1 MMFGGGHGGGGWR
14 RLGRL
19 DEEDDANSNIYDKE
33 VFKSLLD
40 MFSPYR
46 KTALLSL
53 IAMLLYSG
61 TVIAIPWL
69 VGRTIDDHVNNT
81 QDSKLTMYV
90 SLIVLVAVFQF
101 LTNQIQIRLMAKVS
115 QNVLYSLRVKLFG
128 HLQKL
133 PMSFFN
139 RNQVG
144 RVMSRIQ
151 NDVQQ
156 LQEFLSIMLITLG
169 DLVSLSGI
177 MAVMLV
183 MNWKLALVTFSVLP
197 TVVILLI
204 FWQKK
209 ARGAFNQT
217 RRTIAG
223 VNAGLEENI
232 SGMRVVQSLNR
243 GNTNVKKFRQIN
255 NANLDA
261 NLKAGQLT
269 SALFPSVEMISA
281 VSLALV
287 VLVGGLIALSDPGQ
301 ITAGYLV
308 AFSLYIYR
316 LFEPVRNLAMQYGSL
331 QRAMVSGR
339 RIMEILA
346 EKPEVIESD
355 NPVELTSFR
364 GDIKYQNVGFGYVKD
379 ELVLEN
385 IDLDIQ
391 KGQKVAFVGETGAGK
406 TTLVSL
412 LVRLYDP
419 NKGKIILDGHDLR
432 DIAFASIASSVSMVP
447 QEPFLFSETVNENIR
462 YNRSGIN
469 QEKIIHAAK
478 LVGADDFINELPDGY
493 ETQIAESGRNL
504 SVGQRQL
511 ISFARALVAD
521 PKILILDEATA
532 NIDTE
537 SEILIQKAIDQLL
550 VDRTSLVIAHR
561 LSTVRNADWIYVMGK
576 GGIIEQGTHDNL
588 LELKGQYSEM
598 IAYSERNNSGLISQ
612 N

>member
-1 MMFGGGHGGGGWR
+1 MMFGGGGGGGWR
-14 RLGRL
+14 RQGRL
-19 DEEDDANSNIYDKE
+19 DEEDDINANIYDKE
-33 VFKSLLD
+33 VVKSLLQ
-40 MFSPYR
+40 MFKPYW
-46 KTALLSL
+46 KSALFSL

-69 VGRTIDDHVNNT
+69 VGRAIDNHVSNSGDSNLNN
-81 QDSKLTMYV
+81 
-90 SLIVLVAVFQF
+90 IVLLIIIVATFQF
-101 LTNQIQIRLMAKVS
+101 VTNQIQIRVMARVS
-115 QNVLYSLRVKLFG
+115 QNVLYSLRVNLFS

-169 DLVSLSGI
+169 DLVSLLGI
-177 MAVMLV
+177 MAVMLG

-197 TVVILLI
+197 TVVVLLV

-232 SGMRVVQSLNR
+232 SGIRVVQSLNR

-255 NANLDA
+255 SANLEA

-287 VLVGGLIALSDPGQ
+287 ILVGGLIALSDPGQ

-346 EKPEVIESD
+346 EKPEVTESS
-355 NPVELTSFR
+355 NPIELTSFSKS
-364 GDIKYQNVGFGYVKD
+364 IEYKKVGFGYSKT
-379 ELVLEN
+379 ELVLN
-385 IDLDIQ
+385 DIDLNIR

-419 NKGKIILDGHDLR
+419 NTGELLLDGHDLR
-432 DIAFASIASSVSMVP
+432 EISFESLSSCISMVP

-462 YNRSGIN
+462 YNRTGIN
-469 QEKIIHAAK
+469 DDKIVETAK
-478 LVGADDFINELPDGY
+478 LVGADQFIKELPDGY
-493 ETQIAESGRNL
+493 KTKIAENGRNL

-511 ISFARALVAD
+511 ISFARALASD
-521 PKILILDEATA
+521 PSILILDEATA

-537 SEILIQKAIDQLL
+537 SEMLIQDAIDKLL

-561 LSTVRNADWIYVMGK
+561 LSTVRNSDWIYVMSDGRV
-576 GGIIEQGTHDNL
+576 IEQGTHENL
-588 LELKGQYSEM
+588 LDLKGKYSEM
-598 IAYSERNNSGLISQ
+598 IAYSERDAKGVISYK
-612 N
+612 

>member
-469 QEKIIHAAK
+469 QEKIIRAAK

>member
-1 MMFGGGHGGGGWR
+1 MMFGGGGGWR
-14 RLGRL
+14 RQGRL
-19 DEEDDANSNIYDKE
+19 DEEDDVNANIYDKE
-33 VFKSLLD
+33 VVKSLLQ
-40 MFSPYR
+40 MFRPYW
-46 KTALLSL
+46 KSAFFSL

-69 VGRTIDDHVNNT
+69 VGRAIDNHVSNPGNSNLNN
-81 QDSKLTMYV
+81 
-90 SLIVLVAVFQF
+90 IVLLIIIVATFQF
-101 LTNQIQIRLMAKVS
+101 VTNQMQIRIMARVS
-115 QNVLYSLRVKLFG
+115 QNVLYSLRVNLFS

-169 DLVSLSGI
+169 DLVSLVGI
-177 MAVMLV
+177 MAVMLG

-197 TVVILLI
+197 TVVVLLV

-232 SGMRVVQSLNR
+232 SGIRVVQSLNR

-255 NANLDA
+255 SANLNA

-287 VLVGGLIALSDPGQ
+287 ILVGGLIALSDPGQ

-339 RIMEILA
+339 RIMEVLA
-346 EKPEVIESD
+346 EKPEVTESS
-355 NPVELTSFR
+355 NPIELTSFSKS
-364 GDIKYQNVGFGYVKD
+364 IEYKKVGFGYSKTQ
-379 ELVLEN
+379 LVLN
-385 IDLDIQ
+385 DIDLNIR

-406 TTLVSL
+406 TSLVSL

-419 NKGKIILDGHDLR
+419 NKGKLLIDGHDLR
-432 DIAFASIASSVSMVP
+432 EISFESLSSSISMVP

-462 YNRSGIN
+462 YNRTGIT
-469 QEKIIHAAK
+469 EDKIIESAK
-478 LVGADDFINELPDGY
+478 LVGADQFIKELPDGY
-493 ETQIAESGRNL
+493 KTKIAENGRNL

-511 ISFARALVAD
+511 ISFARALASD
-521 PKILILDEATA
+521 PSILILDEATA

-537 SEILIQKAIDQLL
+537 SEMLIQDAIDKLL

-561 LSTVRNADWIYVMGK
+561 LSTVRNSDLIYVMSDGCV
-576 GGIIEQGTHDNL
+576 IEQGTHESL
-588 LELKGQYSEM
+588 LELKGKYSEM
-598 IAYSERNNSGLISQ
+598 IAYSERDAKGVISY

>member
-1 MMFGGGHGGGGWR
+1 MMFGGGGGWR
-14 RLGRL
+14 RQGRL
-19 DEEDDANSNIYDKE
+19 DEEDDINANIYDKE
-33 VFKSLLD
+33 VVKSLLQ
-40 MFSPYR
+40 MFKPYW
-46 KTALLSL
+46 KSALFSL

-69 VGRTIDDHVNNT
+69 VGRAIDNHVSNSGDSNLNN
-81 QDSKLTMYV
+81 
-90 SLIVLVAVFQF
+90 IVLLIIIVATFQF
-101 LTNQIQIRLMAKVS
+101 VTNQIQIRVMARVS
-115 QNVLYSLRVKLFG
+115 QNVLYSLRVNLFS

-169 DLVSLSGI
+169 DLVSLLGI
-177 MAVMLV
+177 MAVMLG

-197 TVVILLI
+197 TVVVLLV

-232 SGMRVVQSLNR
+232 SGIRVVQSLNR

-255 NANLDA
+255 SANLDA

-287 VLVGGLIALSDPGQ
+287 ILVGGLIALSDPGQ

-346 EKPEVIESD
+346 EKPEVTESS
-355 NPVELTSFR
+355 NPIELTSFSKS
-364 GDIKYQNVGFGYVKD
+364 IEYKKVGFGYSKT
-379 ELVLEN
+379 ELVLN
-385 IDLDIQ
+385 DIDLKIR

-419 NKGKIILDGHDLR
+419 NTGELLLDGHDLR
-432 DIAFASIASSVSMVP
+432 EISFGSLSSCISMVP

-462 YNRSGIN
+462 YNRTGIN
-469 QEKIIHAAK
+469 DDKIVETAK
-478 LVGADDFINELPDGY
+478 LVGADQFIKELPDGY
-493 ETQIAESGRNL
+493 KTKIAENGRNL

-511 ISFARALVAD
+511 ISFARALASD
-521 PKILILDEATA
+521 PSILILDEATA

-537 SEILIQKAIDQLL
+537 SEMLIQDAIDKLL

-561 LSTVRNADWIYVMGK
+561 LSTVRNSDLIYVMSDGCV
-576 GGIIEQGTHDNL
+576 IEQGTHESL
-588 LELKGQYSEM
+588 LELKGKYSEM
-598 IAYSERNNSGLISQ
+598 IAYSERDAKGVISY

>member
-1 MMFGGGHGGGGWR
+1 MMFGGGGGGGWR
-14 RLGRL
+14 RQGRL
-19 DEEDDANSNIYDKE
+19 DEEDEINANIYDKE
-33 VFKSLLD
+33 VVKSLLQ
-40 MFSPYR
+40 MFKPYWR
-46 KTALLSL
+46 AAFFSL

-69 VGRTIDDHVNNT
+69 VGRAIDNQVSNSGDSNLNN
-81 QDSKLTMYV
+81 
-90 SLIVLVAVFQF
+90 IVLLIIIVATFQF
-101 LTNQIQIRLMAKVS
+101 VTNQIQIRVMARVS
-115 QNVLYSLRVKLFG
+115 QNVLYSLRVNLFS

-169 DLVSLSGI
+169 DLVSLLGI
-177 MAVMLV
+177 MAVMLG

-197 TVVILLI
+197 TVVVLLV

-232 SGMRVVQSLNR
+232 SGIRVVQSLNR

-255 NANLDA
+255 SANLEA

-287 VLVGGLIALSDPGQ
+287 ILVGGLIALSDPGQ

-346 EKPEVIESD
+346 EKPEVTESS
-355 NPVELTSFR
+355 NPIELTSFSKS
-364 GDIKYQNVGFGYVKD
+364 IEYKKVGFGYSKT
-379 ELVLEN
+379 ELVLN
-385 IDLDIQ
+385 DIDLNIR

-419 NKGKIILDGHDLR
+419 NTGELLLDGHDLR
-432 DIAFASIASSVSMVP
+432 EISFESLSSCISMVP

-462 YNRSGIN
+462 YNRTGIN
-469 QEKIIHAAK
+469 DDKIVEAAK
-478 LVGADDFINELPDGY
+478 LVGADQFIKELSDGY
-493 ETQIAESGRNL
+493 ETKIAENGRNL

-511 ISFARALVAD
+511 ISFARALASD
-521 PKILILDEATA
+521 PSILILDEATA

-537 SEILIQKAIDQLL
+537 SEMLIQDSIDKLL
-550 VDRTSLVIAHR
+550 IDRTALVIAHR
-561 LSTVRNADWIYVMGK
+561 LSTVRNSDWIYVMSDGRV
-576 GGIIEQGTHDNL
+576 IEQGTHENL
-588 LELKGQYSEM
+588 IDLKGKYSEM
-598 IAYSERNNSGLISQ
+598 IVYSERDAKGVISYK
-612 N
+612 

>member
-1 MMFGGGHGGGGWR
+1 MMFGGGGGWR
-14 RLGRL
+14 RQGRL
-19 DEEDDANSNIYDKE
+19 DEEDDINANIYDKE
-33 VFKSLLD
+33 VVKSLLQ
-40 MFSPYR
+40 MFKPYW
-46 KTALLSL
+46 KSALFSL

-69 VGRTIDDHVNNT
+69 VGRAIDNHVSNSGDSNLNN
-81 QDSKLTMYV
+81 
-90 SLIVLVAVFQF
+90 IVLLIIIVATFQF
-101 LTNQIQIRLMAKVS
+101 VTNQIQIRVMARVS
-115 QNVLYSLRVKLFG
+115 QNVLYSLRVNLFS

-169 DLVSLSGI
+169 DLVSLLGI
-177 MAVMLV
+177 MAVMLG

-197 TVVILLI
+197 TVVVLLV

-232 SGMRVVQSLNR
+232 SGIRVVQSLNR

-255 NANLDA
+255 SANLEA

-287 VLVGGLIALSDPGQ
+287 ILVGGLIALSDPGQ

-339 RIMEILA
+339 RIMEVLA
-346 EKPEVIESD
+346 EKPEVTESS
-355 NPVELTSFR
+355 NPIELTSFSKS
-364 GDIKYQNVGFGYVKD
+364 IEYKKVGFGYSKT
-379 ELVLEN
+379 ELVLN
-385 IDLDIQ
+385 DIDLKIR

-419 NKGKIILDGHDLR
+419 NTGELLLDGHDLR
-432 DIAFASIASSVSMVP
+432 EISFESLSSCISMVP

-462 YNRSGIN
+462 YNRTGIN
-469 QEKIIHAAK
+469 DDKIVETAK
-478 LVGADDFINELPDGY
+478 LVGADQFIKELPDGY
-493 ETQIAESGRNL
+493 KTKIAENGRNL

-511 ISFARALVAD
+511 ISFARALASD
-521 PKILILDEATA
+521 PSILILDEATA

-537 SEILIQKAIDQLL
+537 SEMLIQDAIDKLL

-561 LSTVRNADWIYVMGK
+561 LSTVRNSDWIYVMSDGRV
-576 GGIIEQGTHDNL
+576 IEQGTHENL
-588 LELKGQYSEM
+588 LDLKGKYSEM
-598 IAYSERNNSGLISQ
+598 IAYSERDAKGVISYK
-612 N
+612 

>member
-1 MMFGGGHGGGGWR
+1 MMFGGGGGWR
-14 RLGRL
+14 RQGRL
-19 DEEDDANSNIYDKE
+19 DEEDDINANIYDKE
-33 VFKSLLD
+33 VVKSLLQ
-40 MFSPYR
+40 MFKPYW
-46 KTALLSL
+46 KSALFSL

-69 VGRTIDDHVNNT
+69 VGRAIDNHVSNSGDSNLNN
-81 QDSKLTMYV
+81 
-90 SLIVLVAVFQF
+90 IVLLIIIVATFQF
-101 LTNQIQIRLMAKVS
+101 VTNQIQIRVMARVS
-115 QNVLYSLRVKLFG
+115 QNVLYSLRVNLFS

-169 DLVSLSGI
+169 DLVSLLGI
-177 MAVMLV
+177 MAVMLG

-197 TVVILLI
+197 TVVVLLV

-232 SGMRVVQSLNR
+232 SGIRVVQSLNR

-255 NANLDA
+255 SANLDA

-287 VLVGGLIALSDPGQ
+287 ILVGGLIALSDPGQ

-346 EKPEVIESD
+346 EKPEVTESS
-355 NPVELTSFR
+355 NPIELTSFSKS
-364 GDIKYQNVGFGYVKD
+364 IEYKKVGFGYSKT
-379 ELVLEN
+379 ELVLN
-385 IDLDIQ
+385 DIDLKIR

-419 NKGKIILDGHDLR
+419 NTGELLLDGHDLR
-432 DIAFASIASSVSMVP
+432 EISFGSLSSCISMVP

-462 YNRSGIN
+462 YNRTGIN
-469 QEKIIHAAK
+469 DDKIVETAK
-478 LVGADDFINELPDGY
+478 LVGADQFIKELPDGY
-493 ETQIAESGRNL
+493 KTKIAENGRNL

-511 ISFARALVAD
+511 ISFARALASD
-521 PKILILDEATA
+521 PSILILDEATA

-537 SEILIQKAIDQLL
+537 SEMLIQDAIDKLL
-550 VDRTSLVIAHR
+550 IDRTSLVIAHR
-561 LSTVRNADWIYVMGK
+561 LSTVRNSDWIYVMSDGRV
-576 GGIIEQGTHDNL
+576 IEQGTHENL
-588 LELKGQYSEM
+588 LDLKGKYSEM
-598 IAYSERNNSGLISQ
+598 IAYSERDAKGVISYK
-612 N
+612 

>member
-1 MMFGGGHGGGGWR
+1 MMFGGGGGWR
-14 RLGRL
+14 RQGRL
-19 DEEDDANSNIYDKE
+19 DEEDDINANIYDKE
-33 VFKSLLD
+33 VVKSLLQ
-40 MFSPYR
+40 MFKPYW
-46 KTALLSL
+46 KSALFSL
-53 IAMLLYSG
+53 IAMFLYSG

-69 VGRTIDDHVNNT
+69 VGRAIDNHVSNSGDSNLNN
-81 QDSKLTMYV
+81 
-90 SLIVLVAVFQF
+90 IVLLIIIVATFQF
-101 LTNQIQIRLMAKVS
+101 VTNQIQIRVMARVS
-115 QNVLYSLRVKLFG
+115 QNVLYSLRVNLFS

-169 DLVSLSGI
+169 DLVSLLGI
-177 MAVMLV
+177 MAVMLG

-197 TVVILLI
+197 TVVVLLV

-232 SGMRVVQSLNR
+232 SGIRVVQSLNR

-255 NANLDA
+255 SANLEA
-261 NLKAGQLT
+261 KLKAGQLT

-287 VLVGGLIALSDPGQ
+287 ILVGGLIALSDPGQ

-346 EKPEVIESD
+346 EKPEVTESS
-355 NPVELTSFR
+355 NPIELTSFSKS
-364 GDIKYQNVGFGYVKD
+364 IEYKKVGFGYSKT
-379 ELVLEN
+379 ELVLN
-385 IDLDIQ
+385 DIDLKIR

-419 NKGKIILDGHDLR
+419 NTGELLLDGHDLR
-432 DIAFASIASSVSMVP
+432 EISFGSLSSCISMVP

-462 YNRSGIN
+462 YNRTGIN
-469 QEKIIHAAK
+469 DDKIVETAK
-478 LVGADDFINELPDGY
+478 LVGADQFIKELPDGY
-493 ETQIAESGRNL
+493 KTKIAENGRNL

-511 ISFARALVAD
+511 ISFARALASD
-521 PKILILDEATA
+521 PSILILDEATA

-537 SEILIQKAIDQLL
+537 SEMLIQDAIDKLL

-561 LSTVRNADWIYVMGK
+561 LSTVRNSDWIYVMSDGRV
-576 GGIIEQGTHDNL
+576 IEQGTHENL
-588 LELKGQYSEM
+588 LDLKGKYSEM
-598 IAYSERNNSGLISQ
+598 IAYSERDAKGVISYK
-612 N
+612 

>member
-46 KTALLSL
+46 KTAVLSL

-115 QNVLYSLRVKLFG
+115 QNVLYSIRVKLFG

>member
-1 MMFGGGHGGGGWR
+1 MMFGGGGGGGWR
-14 RLGRL
+14 RQGRL
-19 DEEDDANSNIYDKE
+19 DEEDDINANIYDKE
-33 VFKSLLD
+33 VVKSLLQ
-40 MFSPYR
+40 MFKPYW
-46 KTALLSL
+46 KSALFSL

-69 VGRTIDDHVNNT
+69 VGRAIDNDVSNSGDSNLNN
-81 QDSKLTMYV
+81 
-90 SLIVLVAVFQF
+90 IVLLIIIVATFQF
-101 LTNQIQIRLMAKVS
+101 VTNQIQIRVMARVS
-115 QNVLYSLRVKLFG
+115 QNVLYSLRVNLFS

-169 DLVSLSGI
+169 DLVSLLGI
-177 MAVMLV
+177 MAVMLG

-197 TVVILLI
+197 TVVVLLV

-232 SGMRVVQSLNR
+232 SGIRVVQSLNR

-255 NANLDA
+255 SANLEA

-287 VLVGGLIALSDPGQ
+287 ILVGGLIALSDPGQ

-346 EKPEVIESD
+346 EKPEVTESS
-355 NPVELTSFR
+355 NPIELTSFSKS
-364 GDIKYQNVGFGYVKD
+364 IEYKKVGFGYSKT
-379 ELVLEN
+379 ELVLN
-385 IDLDIQ
+385 DIDLNIR

-419 NKGKIILDGHDLR
+419 NTGELLLDGHDLR
-432 DIAFASIASSVSMVP
+432 EISFESLSSCISMVP
-447 QEPFLFSETVNENIR
+447 QEPFLFSESVNENIR
-462 YNRSGIN
+462 YNRTGIN
-469 QEKIIHAAK
+469 DDKIVEAAK
-478 LVGADDFINELPDGY
+478 LVGADQFIKELSDGY
-493 ETQIAESGRNL
+493 KTKIAENGRNL

-511 ISFARALVAD
+511 ISFARALASD
-521 PKILILDEATA
+521 PSILILDEATA

-537 SEILIQKAIDQLL
+537 SEMLIQDAIDKLL
-550 VDRTSLVIAHR
+550 IDRTSLVIAHR
-561 LSTVRNADWIYVMGK
+561 LSTVRNSDWIYVMSDGRV
-576 GGIIEQGTHDNL
+576 IEQGTHENL
-588 LELKGQYSEM
+588 LDLKGKYSEM
-598 IAYSERNNSGLISQ
+598 IVYSERDAKGVISYK
-612 N
+612 

>member
-1 MMFGGGHGGGGWR
+1 MMFGGGGGGGWR
-14 RLGRL
+14 RQGRL
-19 DEEDDANSNIYDKE
+19 DEEDDINANIYDKE
-33 VFKSLLD
+33 VVKSLLQ
-40 MFSPYR
+40 MFKPYW
-46 KTALLSL
+46 KSALFSL

-69 VGRTIDDHVNNT
+69 VGRAIDNDISNSGDSNLNN
-81 QDSKLTMYV
+81 
-90 SLIVLVAVFQF
+90 IVLLIIIVATFQF
-101 LTNQIQIRLMAKVS
+101 VTNQIQIRVMARVS
-115 QNVLYSLRVKLFG
+115 QNVLYSLRVNLFS

-169 DLVSLSGI
+169 DLVSLLGI
-177 MAVMLV
+177 MAVMLG

-197 TVVILLI
+197 TVVVLLV

-232 SGMRVVQSLNR
+232 SGIRVVQSLNR
-243 GNTNVKKFRQIN
+243 SNTNVKKFRQIN
-255 NANLDA
+255 SANLEA

-287 VLVGGLIALSDPGQ
+287 ILVGGLIALSDPGQ

-346 EKPEVIESD
+346 EKPEVTESS
-355 NPVELTSFR
+355 NPIELTSFSKS
-364 GDIKYQNVGFGYVKD
+364 IEYKKVGFGYSKT
-379 ELVLEN
+379 ELVLN
-385 IDLDIQ
+385 DIDLNIR

-419 NKGKIILDGHDLR
+419 NTGELLLDGHDLR
-432 DIAFASIASSVSMVP
+432 EISFESLSSCISMVP

-462 YNRSGIN
+462 YNRTGIN
-469 QEKIIHAAK
+469 DDKIVEAAK
-478 LVGADDFINELPDGY
+478 LVGADQFIKELSDGY
-493 ETQIAESGRNL
+493 ETKIAENGRNL

-511 ISFARALVAD
+511 ISFARALASD
-521 PKILILDEATA
+521 PSILILDEATA

-537 SEILIQKAIDQLL
+537 SEMLIQEAIDKLL
-550 VDRTSLVIAHR
+550 IDRTSLVIAHR
-561 LSTVRNADWIYVMGK
+561 LSTVRNSDWIYVMSDGRV
-576 GGIIEQGTHDNL
+576 IEQGTHENL
-588 LELKGQYSEM
+588 LDLKGKYSEM
-598 IAYSERNNSGLISQ
+598 IVYSERDAKGVISYK
-612 N
+612 

>member
-46 KTALLSL
+46 KTAVLSL

-469 QEKIIHAAK
+469 QEKIIRAAK

>member
-1 MMFGGGHGGGGWR
+1 MMFGGGGGWR
-14 RLGRL
+14 RQGRL
-19 DEEDDANSNIYDKE
+19 DEEDDINANIYDKE
-33 VFKSLLD
+33 VVKSLLQ
-40 MFSPYR
+40 MFKPYW
-46 KTALLSL
+46 KSALFSL

-69 VGRTIDDHVNNT
+69 VGRAIDNHVSNSGDSNLNN
-81 QDSKLTMYV
+81 
-90 SLIVLVAVFQF
+90 IVLLIIIVATFQF
-101 LTNQIQIRLMAKVS
+101 VTNQIQIRVMARVS
-115 QNVLYSLRVKLFG
+115 QNVLYSLRVNLFS

-169 DLVSLSGI
+169 DLVSLLGI
-177 MAVMLV
+177 MAVMLG

-197 TVVILLI
+197 TVVVLLV

-232 SGMRVVQSLNR
+232 SGIRVVQSLNR

-255 NANLDA
+255 SANLDA

-287 VLVGGLIALSDPGQ
+287 ILVGGLIALSDPGQ

-316 LFEPVRNLAMQYGSL
+316 LFEHVRNLAMQYGSL

-346 EKPEVIESD
+346 EKPEVTESS
-355 NPVELTSFR
+355 NPIELTSFSKS
-364 GDIKYQNVGFGYVKD
+364 IEYKKVGFGYSKT
-379 ELVLEN
+379 ELVLN
-385 IDLDIQ
+385 DIDLKIR

-419 NKGKIILDGHDLR
+419 NTGELLLDGHDLR
-432 DIAFASIASSVSMVP
+432 EISFGSLSSCISMVP

-462 YNRSGIN
+462 YNRTGIN
-469 QEKIIHAAK
+469 DDKIVETAK
-478 LVGADDFINELPDGY
+478 LVGADQFIKELPDGY
-493 ETQIAESGRNL
+493 KTKIAENGRNL

-511 ISFARALVAD
+511 ISFARALASD
-521 PKILILDEATA
+521 PSILILDEATA

-537 SEILIQKAIDQLL
+537 SEMLIQDAIDKLL

-561 LSTVRNADWIYVMGK
+561 LSTVRNSDWIYVMSDGRV
-576 GGIIEQGTHDNL
+576 IEQGTHENL
-588 LELKGQYSEM
+588 LDLKGKYSEM
-598 IAYSERNNSGLISQ
+598 IAYSERDAKGVISYK
-612 N
+612 

>member
-1 MMFGGGHGGGGWR
+1 MMFGGGGGGGWR
-14 RLGRL
+14 RHGRL
-19 DEEDDANSNIYDKE
+19 DEEDDINGNIYDKE
-33 VFKSLLD
+33 VVKTLLNMFK
-40 MFSPYR
+40 PYW
-46 KTALLSL
+46 KSGVFSL

-69 VGRTIDDHVNNT
+69 VGRAIDNHVNNP
-81 QDSKLTMYV
+81 QNSNLNSMV
-90 SLIVLVAVFQF
+90 LLIIIVAAFQF
-101 LTNQIQIRLMAKVS
+101 VTNQMQIRVMARVS
-115 QNVLYSLRVKLFG
+115 QNVLYSLRVNLFS

-169 DLVSLSGI
+169 DFVSLVGI
-177 MAVMLV
+177 MAVMLG

-197 TVVILLI
+197 TVVVLLI

-232 SGMRVVQSLNR
+232 SGIRVVQSLNR
-243 GNTNVKKFRQIN
+243 GNANVKKFRQIN
-255 NANLDA
+255 SANLDA

-287 VLVGGLIALSDPGQ
+287 ILVGGLIALSDPGQ

-331 QRAMVSGR
+331 QRAMVAGR

-346 EKPEVIESD
+346 EKPEIIESVNAFELNTFD
-355 NPVELTSFR
+355 NNIEYKKVS
-364 GDIKYQNVGFGYVKD
+364 FGYINNEMVLKD
-379 ELVLEN
+379 
-385 IDLDIQ
+385 IDLKIQ

-419 NKGKIILDGHDLR
+419 KKGKILLDGHDLR
-432 DIAFASIASSVSMVP
+432 EISFESLSSCISMVP

-462 YNRSGIN
+462 YNRLGIN
-469 QEKIIHAAK
+469 EGKIVEAAK
-478 LVGADDFINELPDGY
+478 LVGADQFISELPDGY
-493 ETQIAESGRNL
+493 KTKIAENGRNL

-511 ISFARALVAD
+511 ISFARALASD

-537 SEILIQKAIDQLL
+537 SEMLIQDAIDKLL
-550 VDRTSLVIAHR
+550 KQRTSLVIAHR
-561 LSTVRNADWIYVMGK
+561 LSTVRNSDWIYVMNDGCV
-576 GGIIEQGTHDNL
+576 IEQGTHENL
-588 LELKGQYSEM
+588 LSMKGKYSEM
-598 IAYSERNNSGLISQ
+598 IAYSERDAKGVILYN
-612 N
+612 

>member
-1 MMFGGGHGGGGWR
+1 MMFGGGGGWR
-14 RLGRL
+14 RQGRL
-19 DEEDDANSNIYDKE
+19 DEEDDVNANIYDKE
-33 VFKSLLD
+33 VVKSLLQ
-40 MFSPYR
+40 MFRPYW
-46 KTALLSL
+46 KSAFFSL

-69 VGRTIDDHVNNT
+69 VGRAIDNHVSNPGNSNLNN
-81 QDSKLTMYV
+81 
-90 SLIVLVAVFQF
+90 IVLLIIIVATFQF
-101 LTNQIQIRLMAKVS
+101 VTNQMQIRIMARVS
-115 QNVLYSLRVKLFG
+115 QNVLYSLRVNLFS

-169 DLVSLSGI
+169 DLVSLVGI
-177 MAVMLV
+177 MAVMLG

-197 TVVILLI
+197 TVVVLLV

-232 SGMRVVQSLNR
+232 SGIRVVQSLNR

-255 NANLDA
+255 SANLNA

-287 VLVGGLIALSDPGQ
+287 ILVGGLIALSDPGQ

-339 RIMEILA
+339 RIMEVLA
-346 EKPEVIESD
+346 EKPEVTESS
-355 NPVELTSFR
+355 NPIELTSFSKS
-364 GDIKYQNVGFGYVKD
+364 IEYKKVGFGYSKTQ
-379 ELVLEN
+379 LVLN
-385 IDLDIQ
+385 DIDLNIR

-406 TTLVSL
+406 TSLVSL

-419 NKGKIILDGHDLR
+419 NKGELLIDGHDLR
-432 DIAFASIASSVSMVP
+432 EISFESLSSSISMVP

-462 YNRSGIN
+462 YNRTGIT
-469 QEKIIHAAK
+469 EDKIIESAK
-478 LVGADDFINELPDGY
+478 LVGADQFIKELPDGY
-493 ETQIAESGRNL
+493 KTKIAENGRNL

-511 ISFARALVAD
+511 ISFARALASD
-521 PKILILDEATA
+521 PSILILDEATA

-537 SEILIQKAIDQLL
+537 SEMLIQDAIDKLL

-561 LSTVRNADWIYVMGK
+561 LSTVRNSDLIYVMSDGCV
-576 GGIIEQGTHDNL
+576 IEQGTHESL
-588 LELKGQYSEM
+588 LELKGKYSEM
-598 IAYSERNNSGLISQ
+598 IAYSERDAKGVISY

>member
-1 MMFGGGHGGGGWR
+1 MMFGGGGGWR
-14 RLGRL
+14 RQGRL
-19 DEEDDANSNIYDKE
+19 DEEDDVNANIYDKE
-33 VFKSLLD
+33 VVKSLLQ
-40 MFSPYR
+40 MFRPYW
-46 KTALLSL
+46 KSAFFSL

-69 VGRTIDDHVNNT
+69 VGRAIDNHVSNPGNSNLNN
-81 QDSKLTMYV
+81 
-90 SLIVLVAVFQF
+90 IVLLIIIVATFQF
-101 LTNQIQIRLMAKVS
+101 VTNQMQIRIMARVS
-115 QNVLYSLRVKLFG
+115 QNVLYSLRVNLFS

-169 DLVSLSGI
+169 DLVSLVGI
-177 MAVMLV
+177 MAVMLG

-197 TVVILLI
+197 TVVVLLV

-232 SGMRVVQSLNR
+232 SGIRVVQSLNR

-255 NANLDA
+255 SANLNA

-287 VLVGGLIALSDPGQ
+287 ILVGGLIALSDPGQ

-339 RIMEILA
+339 RIMEVLA
-346 EKPEVIESD
+346 EKPEVTESS
-355 NPVELTSFR
+355 NPIELTSFSKS
-364 GDIKYQNVGFGYVKD
+364 IEYKKVGFGYSKTQ
-379 ELVLEN
+379 LVLN
-385 IDLDIQ
+385 DIDLNIR

-406 TTLVSL
+406 TSLVSL

-419 NKGKIILDGHDLR
+419 NKGKLLIDGHDLR
-432 DIAFASIASSVSMVP
+432 EISFESLSSSISMVP

-462 YNRSGIN
+462 YNRTGIT
-469 QEKIIHAAK
+469 EDKIIESAK
-478 LVGADDFINELPDGY
+478 LVGADQFIKELPDGY
-493 ETQIAESGRNL
+493 KTKIAENGRNL

-511 ISFARALVAD
+511 ISFARALASD
-521 PKILILDEATA
+521 PSILILDEATA

-537 SEILIQKAIDQLL
+537 SEMLIQDAIDKLL

-561 LSTVRNADWIYVMGK
+561 LSTVRNSDLIYVMSDGCV
-576 GGIIEQGTHDNL
+576 IEQGTHESL
-588 LELKGQYSEM
+588 LELKGKYSEM
-598 IAYSERNNSGLISQ
+598 IAYSERDAKGVISYD
-612 N
+612 

>member
-1 MMFGGGHGGGGWR
+1 MMFGGGGGGGWR
-14 RLGRL
+14 RQGRL
-19 DEEDDANSNIYDKE
+19 DEEDDINANIYDKE
-33 VFKSLLD
+33 VVKSLLQ
-40 MFSPYR
+40 MFKPYW
-46 KTALLSL
+46 KSALFSL

-69 VGRTIDDHVNNT
+69 VGRAIDNDVSNSGDSNLNN
-81 QDSKLTMYV
+81 
-90 SLIVLVAVFQF
+90 IVLLIIIVATFQF
-101 LTNQIQIRLMAKVS
+101 VTNQIQIRVMARVS
-115 QNVLYSLRVKLFG
+115 QNVLYSLRVNLFS

-169 DLVSLSGI
+169 DLVSLLGI
-177 MAVMLV
+177 MAVMLG

-197 TVVILLI
+197 TVVVLLV

-232 SGMRVVQSLNR
+232 SGIRVVQSLNR

-255 NANLDA
+255 SANLEA

-287 VLVGGLIALSDPGQ
+287 ILVGGLIALSDPGQ

-346 EKPEVIESD
+346 EKPEVTESS
-355 NPVELTSFR
+355 NPIELTSFSKS
-364 GDIKYQNVGFGYVKD
+364 IEYKKVGFGYSKT
-379 ELVLEN
+379 ELVLN
-385 IDLDIQ
+385 DIDLNIR

-419 NKGKIILDGHDLR
+419 NTGELLLDGHDLR
-432 DIAFASIASSVSMVP
+432 EISFESLSSCISMVP

-462 YNRSGIN
+462 YNRTGIN
-469 QEKIIHAAK
+469 DDKIVEAAK
-478 LVGADDFINELPDGY
+478 LVGADQFIKELSDGY
-493 ETQIAESGRNL
+493 KTKIAENGRNL

-511 ISFARALVAD
+511 ISFARALASD
-521 PKILILDEATA
+521 PSILILDEATA

-537 SEILIQKAIDQLL
+537 SEMLIQDAIDKLL
-550 VDRTSLVIAHR
+550 IDRTSLVIAHR
-561 LSTVRNADWIYVMGK
+561 LSTVRNSDWIYVMSDGRV
-576 GGIIEQGTHDNL
+576 IEQGTHENL
-588 LELKGQYSEM
+588 LDLKGKYSEM
-598 IAYSERNNSGLISQ
+598 IVYSERDAKGVISYK
-612 N
+612 

>member
-1 MMFGGGHGGGGWR
+1 
-14 RLGRL
+14 
-19 DEEDDANSNIYDKE
+19 
-33 VFKSLLD
+33 
-40 MFSPYR
+40 
-46 KTALLSL
+46 
-53 IAMLLYSG
+53 
-61 TVIAIPWL
+61 
-69 VGRTIDDHVNNT
+69 
-81 QDSKLTMYV
+81 
-90 SLIVLVAVFQF
+90 
-101 LTNQIQIRLMAKVS
+101 
-115 QNVLYSLRVKLFG
+115 
-128 HLQKL
+128 
-133 PMSFFN
+133 
-139 RNQVG
+139 
-144 RVMSRIQ
+144 
-151 NDVQQ
+151 
-156 LQEFLSIMLITLG
+156 
-169 DLVSLSGI
+169 
-177 MAVMLV
+177 
-183 MNWKLALVTFSVLP
+183 LP
-197 TVVILLI
+197 TVVVLLV

-232 SGMRVVQSLNR
+232 SGIRVVQSLNR

-255 NANLDA
+255 SANLDA

-287 VLVGGLIALSDPGQ
+287 ILVGGLIALSDPGQ

-346 EKPEVIESD
+346 EKPEVTESS
-355 NPVELTSFR
+355 NPIELTSFSKS
-364 GDIKYQNVGFGYVKD
+364 IEYKKVGFGYSKT
-379 ELVLEN
+379 ELVLN
-385 IDLDIQ
+385 DIDLKIR

-419 NKGKIILDGHDLR
+419 NTGELLLDGHDLR
-432 DIAFASIASSVSMVP
+432 EISFGSLSSCISMVP

-462 YNRSGIN
+462 YNRTGIN
-469 QEKIIHAAK
+469 DDKIVETAK
-478 LVGADDFINELPDGY
+478 LVGADQFIKELPDGY
-493 ETQIAESGRNL
+493 KTKIAENGRNL

-511 ISFARALVAD
+511 ISFARALASD
-521 PKILILDEATA
+521 PSILILDEATA

-537 SEILIQKAIDQLL
+537 SEMLIQDAIDKLL

-561 LSTVRNADWIYVMGK
+561 LSTVRNSDWIYVMSDGRV
-576 GGIIEQGTHDNL
+576 IEQGTHENL
-588 LELKGQYSEM
+588 LDLKGKYSEM
-598 IAYSERNNSGLISQ
+598 IAYSERDAKGVISYK
-612 N
+612 

>member
-1 MMFGGGHGGGGWR
+1 MMFGGGGGWR
-14 RLGRL
+14 RQGRL
-19 DEEDDANSNIYDKE
+19 DEEDDINANIYDKE
-33 VFKSLLD
+33 VVKSLLQ
-40 MFSPYR
+40 MFKPYW
-46 KTALLSL
+46 KSALFSL

-69 VGRTIDDHVNNT
+69 VGRAIDNHVSNSGDSNLNN
-81 QDSKLTMYV
+81 
-90 SLIVLVAVFQF
+90 IVLLIIIVATFQF
-101 LTNQIQIRLMAKVS
+101 VTNQIQIRVMARVS
-115 QNVLYSLRVKLFG
+115 QNVLYSLRVNLFS

-169 DLVSLSGI
+169 DLVSLLGI
-177 MAVMLV
+177 MAVMLG

-197 TVVILLI
+197 TVVVLLV

-232 SGMRVVQSLNR
+232 SGIRVVQSLNR

-255 NANLDA
+255 SANLDA

-287 VLVGGLIALSDPGQ
+287 ILVGGLIALSDPGQ

-346 EKPEVIESD
+346 EKPEVTESS
-355 NPVELTSFR
+355 NPIELTSFSKS
-364 GDIKYQNVGFGYVKD
+364 IEYKKVGFGYSKA
-379 ELVLEN
+379 ELVLN
-385 IDLDIQ
+385 DIDLNIR

-419 NKGKIILDGHDLR
+419 NTGELLLDGHDLR
-432 DIAFASIASSVSMVP
+432 EISFGSLSSCISMVP

-462 YNRSGIN
+462 YNRTGIN
-469 QEKIIHAAK
+469 DDKIVETAK
-478 LVGADDFINELPDGY
+478 LVGADQFIKELPDGY
-493 ETQIAESGRNL
+493 KTKIAENGRNL

-511 ISFARALVAD
+511 ISFARALASD
-521 PKILILDEATA
+521 PSILILDEATA

-537 SEILIQKAIDQLL
+537 SEMLIQDAIDKLL

-561 LSTVRNADWIYVMGK
+561 LSTVRNSDWIYVMSDGRV
-576 GGIIEQGTHDNL
+576 IEQGTHENL
-588 LELKGQYSEM
+588 LDLKGKYSEM
-598 IAYSERNNSGLISQ
+598 IAYSERDAKGVISYK
-612 N
+612 

>member
-81 QDSKLTMYV
+81 EDSKLTMYV

-469 QEKIIHAAK
+469 QEKIIRAAK

>member
-1 MMFGGGHGGGGWR
+1 MMFGGGGGWR
-14 RLGRL
+14 RHGRL
-19 DEEDDANSNIYDKE
+19 DEEDDVNSNIYDKE
-33 VFKSLLD
+33 VVKSLLY
-40 MFSPYR
+40 MFRPYW
-46 KTALLSL
+46 KSAALSL
-53 IAMLLYSG
+53 IVMLLYSG

-69 VGRTIDDHVNNT
+69 VGRTIDDHVNNP
-81 QDSKLTMYV
+81 QDSNLTNMV
-90 SLIVLVAVFQF
+90 LLIIIVATFQF
-101 LTNQIQIRLMAKVS
+101 FTNQMQIRVMAKVS
-115 QNVLYSLRVKLFG
+115 QNVLYSLRVNLFS

-169 DLVSLSGI
+169 DLVSLIGI
-177 MAVMLV
+177 MAVMLT

-197 TVVILLI
+197 SIVILLI

-243 GNTNVKKFRQIN
+243 GNANVKKFRQIN
-255 NANLDA
+255 SANLDA

-269 SALFPSVEMISA
+269 SALFPSVEMISS

-287 VLVGGLIALSDPGQ
+287 ILVGGLIALSNPGQ

-346 EKPEVIESD
+346 EKPEVLESS
-355 NPVELTSFR
+355 NPIKLTSFSKN
-364 GDIKYQNVGFGYVKD
+364 IEYQKVGFGYLKN
-379 ELVLEN
+379 EMVLED
-385 IDLDIQ
+385 IDLNIQ

-419 NKGKIILDGHDLR
+419 NKGKIKLDGHDLR
-432 DIAFASIASSVSMVP
+432 EISFESISSCISMVP

-469 QEKIIHAAK
+469 QDKIIAAAK
-478 LVGADDFINELPDGY
+478 LVGADQFIKELPDGY
-493 ETQIAESGRNL
+493 QTKIAENGRNL

-511 ISFARALVAD
+511 ISFARALVSD

-537 SEILIQKAIDQLL
+537 SEMLIQDAIDKLL
-550 VDRTSLVIAHR
+550 FERTSLVIAHR
-561 LSTVRNADWIYVMGK
+561 LSTVRNSDWIYVMGK
-576 GGIIEQGTHDNL
+576 GGIIEQGTHEKL
-588 LELKGQYSEM
+588 LDLKGKYSEM
-598 IAYSERNNSGLISQ
+598 IAYSERNASGVISYNKVQ
-612 N
+612 

>member
-1 MMFGGGHGGGGWR
+1 MMFGGGGGWR
-14 RLGRL
+14 RQGRL
-19 DEEDDANSNIYDKE
+19 DEEDDINANIYDKE
-33 VFKSLLD
+33 VVKSLLQ
-40 MFSPYR
+40 MFKPYW
-46 KTALLSL
+46 KSALFSL

-69 VGRTIDDHVNNT
+69 VGRAIDNHVSNSGDSNLNN
-81 QDSKLTMYV
+81 
-90 SLIVLVAVFQF
+90 IVLLIIIVATFQF
-101 LTNQIQIRLMAKVS
+101 VTNQIQIRVMARVS
-115 QNVLYSLRVKLFG
+115 QNVLYSLRVNLFS

-169 DLVSLSGI
+169 DLVSLLGI
-177 MAVMLV
+177 MAVMLG

-197 TVVILLI
+197 TVVVLLV

-232 SGMRVVQSLNR
+232 SGIRVVQSLNR

-255 NANLDA
+255 SANLDA

-287 VLVGGLIALSDPGQ
+287 ILVGGLIALSDPGQ

-346 EKPEVIESD
+346 EKPEVTESS
-355 NPVELTSFR
+355 NPIELTSFSKS
-364 GDIKYQNVGFGYVKD
+364 IEYKKVGFGYSKT
-379 ELVLEN
+379 ELVLN
-385 IDLDIQ
+385 DIDLKIR

-419 NKGKIILDGHDLR
+419 NTGELLLDGHDLR
-432 DIAFASIASSVSMVP
+432 EISFESLSSCISMVP

-462 YNRSGIN
+462 YNRTGIN
-469 QEKIIHAAK
+469 DDKIVETAK
-478 LVGADDFINELPDGY
+478 LVGADQFIKELPDGY
-493 ETQIAESGRNL
+493 KTKIAENGRNL

-511 ISFARALVAD
+511 ISFARALASD
-521 PKILILDEATA
+521 PSILILDEATA

-537 SEILIQKAIDQLL
+537 SEMLIQDAIDKLL

-561 LSTVRNADWIYVMGK
+561 LSTVRNSDWIYVMSDGRV
-576 GGIIEQGTHDNL
+576 IEQGTHENL
-588 LELKGQYSEM
+588 LDLKGKYSEM
-598 IAYSERNNSGLISQ
+598 IAYSERDAKGVISYK
-612 N
+612 

>member
-1 MMFGGGHGGGGWR
+1 MMFGGGGGWR
-14 RLGRL
+14 RQGRL
-19 DEEDDANSNIYDKE
+19 DEEDDVNANIYDKE
-33 VFKSLLD
+33 VVKSLLQ
-40 MFSPYR
+40 MFRPYW
-46 KTALLSL
+46 KSAFFSL

-69 VGRTIDDHVNNT
+69 VGRAIDNHVSNPGNSNLNN
-81 QDSKLTMYV
+81 
-90 SLIVLVAVFQF
+90 IVLLIIIVATFQF
-101 LTNQIQIRLMAKVS
+101 VTNQMQIRIMARVS
-115 QNVLYSLRVKLFG
+115 QNVLYSLRVNLFS

-169 DLVSLSGI
+169 DLVSLVGI
-177 MAVMLV
+177 MAVMLG

-197 TVVILLI
+197 TVVVLLV

-232 SGMRVVQSLNR
+232 SGIRVVQSLNR

-255 NANLDA
+255 SANLNA

-287 VLVGGLIALSDPGQ
+287 ILVGGLIALSDPGQ

-316 LFEPVRNLAMQYGSL
+316 IFEPVRNLAMQYGSL

-339 RIMEILA
+339 RIMEVLA
-346 EKPEVIESD
+346 EKPEVTESS
-355 NPVELTSFR
+355 NPIELTSFSKS
-364 GDIKYQNVGFGYVKD
+364 IEYKKVGFGYSKTQ
-379 ELVLEN
+379 LVLN
-385 IDLDIQ
+385 DIDLNIR

-406 TTLVSL
+406 TSLVSL

-419 NKGKIILDGHDLR
+419 NKGKLLIDGHDLR
-432 DIAFASIASSVSMVP
+432 EISFESLSSSISMVP

-462 YNRSGIN
+462 YNRTGIT
-469 QEKIIHAAK
+469 EDKIIESAK
-478 LVGADDFINELPDGY
+478 LVGADQFIKELPDGY
-493 ETQIAESGRNL
+493 KTKIAENGRNL

-511 ISFARALVAD
+511 ISFARALASD
-521 PKILILDEATA
+521 PSILILDEATA

-537 SEILIQKAIDQLL
+537 SEMLIQDAIDKLL

-561 LSTVRNADWIYVMGK
+561 LSTVRNSDLIYVMSDGCV
-576 GGIIEQGTHDNL
+576 IEQGTHESL
-588 LELKGQYSEM
+588 LELKGKYSEM
-598 IAYSERNNSGLISQ
+598 IAYSERDAKGVISY

>member
-1 MMFGGGHGGGGWR
+1 MMFGGGGGGGWR
-14 RLGRL
+14 RQGRL
-19 DEEDDANSNIYDKE
+19 DEEDDINANIYDKE
-33 VFKSLLD
+33 VVKSLLQ
-40 MFSPYR
+40 MFKPYW
-46 KTALLSL
+46 KSALFSL

-69 VGRTIDDHVNNT
+69 VGRAIDNHVSNSGDSNLNN
-81 QDSKLTMYV
+81 
-90 SLIVLVAVFQF
+90 IVLLIIIVATFQF
-101 LTNQIQIRLMAKVS
+101 VTNQMQIRIMARVS
-115 QNVLYSLRVKLFG
+115 QNVLYSLRVNLFS

-169 DLVSLSGI
+169 DLVSLLGI
-177 MAVMLV
+177 MAVMLG

-197 TVVILLI
+197 TVVVLLV

-232 SGMRVVQSLNR
+232 SGIRVVQSLNR

-255 NANLDA
+255 SANLDA

-287 VLVGGLIALSDPGQ
+287 ILVGGLIALSDPGQ

-339 RIMEILA
+339 RIMEVLA
-346 EKPEVIESD
+346 EKPEVTESS
-355 NPVELTSFR
+355 NPIELTSFSKS
-364 GDIKYQNVGFGYVKD
+364 IEYKKVGFGYSKTQ
-379 ELVLEN
+379 LVLN
-385 IDLDIQ
+385 DIDLNIR

-406 TTLVSL
+406 TSLVSL

-419 NKGKIILDGHDLR
+419 NKGKLLIDGHDLR
-432 DIAFASIASSVSMVP
+432 EISFESLSSSISMVP

-462 YNRSGIN
+462 YNRTGIT
-469 QEKIIHAAK
+469 EDKIIESAK
-478 LVGADDFINELPDGY
+478 LVGADQFIKELPDGY
-493 ETQIAESGRNL
+493 KTKIAENGRNL

-511 ISFARALVAD
+511 ISFARALASD
-521 PKILILDEATA
+521 PSILILDEATA

-537 SEILIQKAIDQLL
+537 SEMLIQDAIDKLL

-561 LSTVRNADWIYVMGK
+561 LSTVRNSDLIYVMSDGCV
-576 GGIIEQGTHDNL
+576 IEQGTHESL
-588 LELKGQYSEM
+588 LELKGKYSEM
-598 IAYSERNNSGLISQ
+598 IAYSERDAKGVISY

>member
-1 MMFGGGHGGGGWR
+1 MMFGGGGGWR
-14 RLGRL
+14 RQGRL
-19 DEEDDANSNIYDKE
+19 DEEDDINANIYDKE
-33 VFKSLLD
+33 VVKSLLQ
-40 MFSPYR
+40 MFKPYW
-46 KTALLSL
+46 KSALFSL

-69 VGRTIDDHVNNT
+69 VGRAIDNHVSNSGDSNLNN
-81 QDSKLTMYV
+81 
-90 SLIVLVAVFQF
+90 IVLLIIIVATFQF
-101 LTNQIQIRLMAKVS
+101 VTNQMQIRIMARVS
-115 QNVLYSLRVKLFG
+115 QNVLYSLRVNLFS

-169 DLVSLSGI
+169 DLFSLRGI
-177 MAVMLV
+177 MAVMLG
-183 MNWKLALVTFSVLP
+183 MNWKLALVTFSVLR
-197 TVVILLI
+197 TGGVLLV

-209 ARGAFNQT
+209 AGGAFNQT
-217 RRTIAG
+217 RRSIAG

-232 SGMRVVQSLNR
+232 SGIRVVQSLNR

-255 NANLDA
+255 SANLDA

-287 VLVGGLIALSDPGQ
+287 ILVGGLIALSDPGQ

-346 EKPEVIESD
+346 EKPEVTESS
-355 NPVELTSFR
+355 NPIELTSFSKS
-364 GDIKYQNVGFGYVKD
+364 IEYKKVGFGYSKT
-379 ELVLEN
+379 ELVLN
-385 IDLDIQ
+385 DIDLKIR

-419 NKGKIILDGHDLR
+419 NTGELLLDGHDLR
-432 DIAFASIASSVSMVP
+432 EISFGSLSSCISMVP

-462 YNRSGIN
+462 YNRTGIN
-469 QEKIIHAAK
+469 DDKIVETAK
-478 LVGADDFINELPDGY
+478 LVGADQFIKELPDGY
-493 ETQIAESGRNL
+493 KTKIAEIGRNL

-511 ISFARALVAD
+511 ISFARALASD
-521 PKILILDEATA
+521 PSILILDEATA

-537 SEILIQKAIDQLL
+537 SEMLIQDAIDKLL

-561 LSTVRNADWIYVMGK
+561 LSTVRNSDWIYVMSDGRV
-576 GGIIEQGTHDNL
+576 IEQGTHENL
-588 LELKGQYSEM
+588 LDLKGKYSEM
-598 IAYSERNNSGLISQ
+598 IAYSERDAKGVISYK
-612 N
+612 

>member
-1 MMFGGGHGGGGWR
+1 MMFGGGGGWR
-14 RLGRL
+14 RQCRL
-19 DEEDDANSNIYDKE
+19 DEEDDINANIYDKE
-33 VFKSLLD
+33 VVKSLLQ
-40 MFSPYR
+40 MFKPYW
-46 KTALLSL
+46 KSALFSL

-69 VGRTIDDHVNNT
+69 VGRAIDNHVSNSGDSNLNN
-81 QDSKLTMYV
+81 
-90 SLIVLVAVFQF
+90 IVLLIIIVATFQF
-101 LTNQIQIRLMAKVS
+101 VTNQIQIRVMARVS
-115 QNVLYSLRVKLFG
+115 QNVLYSLRVNLFS

-169 DLVSLSGI
+169 DLVSLLGI
-177 MAVMLV
+177 MAVMLG

-197 TVVILLI
+197 TVVVLLV

-232 SGMRVVQSLNR
+232 SGIRVVQSLNR

-255 NANLDA
+255 SANLDA

-287 VLVGGLIALSDPGQ
+287 ILVGGLIALSDPGQ

-346 EKPEVIESD
+346 EKPEVTESS
-355 NPVELTSFR
+355 NPIELTSFSKS
-364 GDIKYQNVGFGYVKD
+364 IEYKKVGFGYSKT
-379 ELVLEN
+379 ELVLN
-385 IDLDIQ
+385 DIDLKIR

-419 NKGKIILDGHDLR
+419 NTGELLLDGHDLR
-432 DIAFASIASSVSMVP
+432 EISFGSLSSCISMVP

-462 YNRSGIN
+462 YNRTGIN
-469 QEKIIHAAK
+469 DDKIVETAK
-478 LVGADDFINELPDGY
+478 LVGADQFIKELPDGY
-493 ETQIAESGRNL
+493 KTKIAENGRNL

-511 ISFARALVAD
+511 ISFARALASD
-521 PKILILDEATA
+521 PSILILDEATA

-537 SEILIQKAIDQLL
+537 SEMLIQDAIDKLL

-561 LSTVRNADWIYVMGK
+561 LSTVRNSDWIYVMSDGRV
-576 GGIIEQGTHDNL
+576 IEQGTHENL
-588 LELKGQYSEM
+588 LDLKGKYSEM
-598 IAYSERNNSGLISQ
+598 IAYSERDAKGVISYK
-612 N
+612 

>member
-1 MMFGGGHGGGGWR
+1 MMFGGGGGWR
-14 RLGRL
+14 RQGRL
-19 DEEDDANSNIYDKE
+19 DEEDDINANIYDKE
-33 VFKSLLD
+33 VVKSLLQ
-40 MFSPYR
+40 MFKPYW
-46 KTALLSL
+46 KSALFSL

-69 VGRTIDDHVNNT
+69 VGRAIDNDVSNSGDSNLNN
-81 QDSKLTMYV
+81 
-90 SLIVLVAVFQF
+90 IVLLIIIVATFQF
-101 LTNQIQIRLMAKVS
+101 VTNQIQIRVMARVS
-115 QNVLYSLRVKLFG
+115 QNVLYSLRVNLFS

-169 DLVSLSGI
+169 DLVSLLGI
-177 MAVMLV
+177 MAVMLG

-197 TVVILLI
+197 TVVVLLV

-232 SGMRVVQSLNR
+232 SGIRVVQSLNR

-255 NANLDA
+255 SANLEA

-287 VLVGGLIALSDPGQ
+287 ILVGGLIALSDPGQ

-346 EKPEVIESD
+346 EKPEVTESS
-355 NPVELTSFR
+355 NPIELTSFSKS
-364 GDIKYQNVGFGYVKD
+364 IEYKKVGFGYSKT
-379 ELVLEN
+379 ELVLN
-385 IDLDIQ
+385 DIDLKIR

-419 NKGKIILDGHDLR
+419 NTGELLLDGHDLR
-432 DIAFASIASSVSMVP
+432 EISFGSLSSCISMVP

-462 YNRSGIN
+462 YNRTGIN
-469 QEKIIHAAK
+469 DDKIVETAK
-478 LVGADDFINELPDGY
+478 LVGADQFIKELPDGY
-493 ETQIAESGRNL
+493 KTKIAENGRNL

-511 ISFARALVAD
+511 ISFARALASD
-521 PKILILDEATA
+521 PSILILDEATA

-537 SEILIQKAIDQLL
+537 SEMLIQDAIDKLL

-561 LSTVRNADWIYVMGK
+561 LSTVRNSDWIYVMSDGRV
-576 GGIIEQGTHDNL
+576 IEQGTHENL
-588 LELKGQYSEM
+588 LDLKGKYSEM
-598 IAYSERNNSGLISQ
+598 IAYSERDAKGVISYK
-612 N
+612 

>member
-1 MMFGGGHGGGGWR
+1 MMFGGGGGGGWR
-14 RLGRL
+14 RQGRL
-19 DEEDDANSNIYDKE
+19 DEEDDINANIYDKE
-33 VFKSLLD
+33 VVKSLLQ
-40 MFSPYR
+40 MFKPYW
-46 KTALLSL
+46 KSALFSL

-69 VGRTIDDHVNNT
+69 VGRAIDNDISNSGDSNLNN
-81 QDSKLTMYV
+81 
-90 SLIVLVAVFQF
+90 IVLLIIIVATFQF
-101 LTNQIQIRLMAKVS
+101 VTNQIQIRVMARVS
-115 QNVLYSLRVKLFG
+115 QNVLYSLRVNLFS

-169 DLVSLSGI
+169 DLVSLLGI
-177 MAVMLV
+177 MAVMLG

-197 TVVILLI
+197 TVVVLLV

-232 SGMRVVQSLNR
+232 SGIRVVQSLNR

-255 NANLDA
+255 SANLEA

-287 VLVGGLIALSDPGQ
+287 ILVGGLIALSDPGQ

-346 EKPEVIESD
+346 EKPEVTESS
-355 NPVELTSFR
+355 NPIELTSFSKS
-364 GDIKYQNVGFGYVKD
+364 IEYKKVGFGYSKT
-379 ELVLEN
+379 ELVLN
-385 IDLDIQ
+385 DIDLNIR

-419 NKGKIILDGHDLR
+419 NTGELLLDGHDLR
-432 DIAFASIASSVSMVP
+432 EISFESLSSCISMVP

-462 YNRSGIN
+462 YNRTGIN
-469 QEKIIHAAK
+469 DDKIVEAAK
-478 LVGADDFINELPDGY
+478 LVGADQFIKELSDGY
-493 ETQIAESGRNL
+493 KTKIAENGRNL

-511 ISFARALVAD
+511 ISFARALASD
-521 PKILILDEATA
+521 PSILILDEATA

-537 SEILIQKAIDQLL
+537 SEMLIQDSIDKLL
-550 VDRTSLVIAHR
+550 IDRTALVIAHR
-561 LSTVRNADWIYVMGK
+561 LSTVRNSDWIYVMSDGRV
-576 GGIIEQGTHDNL
+576 IEQGTHENL
-588 LELKGQYSEM
+588 LDLKGKYSEM
-598 IAYSERNNSGLISQ
+598 IVYSERDAKGVISYK
-612 N
+612 

>member
-1 MMFGGGHGGGGWR
+1 MMFGGGGGGGWR
-14 RLGRL
+14 RHGRL
-19 DEEDDANSNIYDKE
+19 DEEDDLNVKTYDKE
-33 VFKSLLD
+33 VVK
-40 MFSPYR
+40 
-46 KTALLSL
+46 ALLEMFRPYWKSAGLSL
-53 IAMLLYSG
+53 VAMLLYSG

-69 VGRTIDDHVNNT
+69 VGRTIDTHMSNP
-81 QDSKLTMYV
+81 QDSNRTG
-90 SLIVLVAVFQF
+90 LVALIIIVATFQF
-101 LTNQIQIRLMAKVS
+101 FTNQIQLRLMARVS
-115 QNVLYSLRVKLFG
+115 QNVLYSLRVKLFS

-169 DLVSLSGI
+169 DLVSVIGI
-177 MAVMLV
+177 MAIMLT
-183 MNWKLALVTFSVLP
+183 MNWKLGLVAFSVLP

-204 FWQKK
+204 FWQRK

-232 SGMRVVQSLNR
+232 SGIRVVQSLNR
-243 GNTNVKKFRQIN
+243 GNENAKKFRQIN

-261 NLKAGQLT
+261 NLKAGKMT
-269 SALFPSVEMISA
+269 SALFPSVEMIAA

-287 VLVGGLIALSDPGQ
+287 ILVGGLIALSDSGQ

-346 EKPEVIESD
+346 EKPEVLESD
-355 NPVELTSFR
+355 NPIELTSFSKN
-364 GDIKYQNVGFGYVKD
+364 IKYQKVGFGYV
-379 ELVLEN
+379 ENEMVLKN
-385 IDLDIQ
+385 IDLNIE

-419 NKGKIILDGHDLR
+419 ITGKITLDGHNLR
-432 DIAFASIASSVSMVP
+432 EISFASLSSCISMVP
-447 QEPFLFSETVNENIR
+447 QEPFLFSETVSENIR
-462 YNRSGIN
+462 YNRPDIN
-469 QEKIIHAAK
+469 QDKIIGAAK
-478 LVGADDFINELPDGY
+478 LVGADEFIKELSDGY
-493 ETQIAESGRNL
+493 QTKIAENGRNL

-511 ISFARALVAD
+511 ISFARALVSD

-537 SEILIQKAIDQLL
+537 SEMLIQDAIDKLL

-561 LSTVRNADWIYVMGK
+561 LSTVRNSDWIYVMGK
-576 GGIIEQGTHDNL
+576 GGIIEQGTHESLMD
-588 LELKGQYSEM
+588 LKGKYSEM
-598 IAYSERNNSGLISQ
+598 IAYSERNSSGAISY

>member
-1 MMFGGGHGGGGWR
+1 MMFGGGGGWR
-14 RLGRL
+14 RQGRL
-19 DEEDDANSNIYDKE
+19 DEEDDINANIYDKE
-33 VFKSLLD
+33 VVKSLLQ
-40 MFSPYR
+40 MFRPYW
-46 KTALLSL
+46 KSAFFSL

-69 VGRTIDDHVNNT
+69 VGRAIDNHVSNSGDSNLNN
-81 QDSKLTMYV
+81 
-90 SLIVLVAVFQF
+90 IVLLIIIVATFQF
-101 LTNQIQIRLMAKVS
+101 VTNQIQIRVMARVS
-115 QNVLYSLRVKLFG
+115 QNVLYSLRVNLFS

-169 DLVSLSGI
+169 DLVSLLGI
-177 MAVMLV
+177 MAVMLG

-197 TVVILLI
+197 TVVVLLV

-232 SGMRVVQSLNR
+232 SGIRVVQSLNR

-255 NANLDA
+255 SANLDA

-287 VLVGGLIALSDPGQ
+287 ILVGGLIALSDPGQ

-346 EKPEVIESD
+346 EKPEVTESS
-355 NPVELTSFR
+355 NPIELTSFSKS
-364 GDIKYQNVGFGYVKD
+364 IEYKKVGFGYSKT
-379 ELVLEN
+379 ELVLN
-385 IDLDIQ
+385 DIDLKIR

-419 NKGKIILDGHDLR
+419 NTGELLLDGHDLR
-432 DIAFASIASSVSMVP
+432 EISFGSLSSCISMVP

-462 YNRSGIN
+462 YNRTGIN
-469 QEKIIHAAK
+469 DDKIVETAK
-478 LVGADDFINELPDGY
+478 LVGADQFIKELPDGY
-493 ETQIAESGRNL
+493 KTKIAENGRNL

-511 ISFARALVAD
+511 ISFARALASD
-521 PKILILDEATA
+521 PSILILDEATA

-537 SEILIQKAIDQLL
+537 SEMLIQDAIDKLL

-561 LSTVRNADWIYVMGK
+561 LSTVRNSDWIYVMSDGRV
-576 GGIIEQGTHDNL
+576 IEQGTHENL
-588 LELKGQYSEM
+588 LDLKGKYSEM
-598 IAYSERNNSGLISQ
+598 IAYSERDAKGVISYK
-612 N
+612 

>member
-1 MMFGGGHGGGGWR
+1 MMFGGGGGWR
-14 RLGRL
+14 RQGRL
-19 DEEDDANSNIYDKE
+19 DEEDDINANIYDKE
-33 VFKSLLD
+33 VVKSLLQ
-40 MFSPYR
+40 MFKPYW
-46 KTALLSL
+46 KSALFSL

-69 VGRTIDDHVNNT
+69 VGRAIDNHVSNSGDSNLNN
-81 QDSKLTMYV
+81 
-90 SLIVLVAVFQF
+90 IVLLIIIVATFQF
-101 LTNQIQIRLMAKVS
+101 VTNQIQIRVMARVS
-115 QNVLYSLRVKLFG
+115 QNVLYSLRVNLFS

-169 DLVSLSGI
+169 DLVSLLGI
-177 MAVMLV
+177 MAVMLG

-197 TVVILLI
+197 TVVVLLV

-232 SGMRVVQSLNR
+232 SGIRVVQSLNR

-255 NANLDA
+255 SANLEA

-287 VLVGGLIALSDPGQ
+287 ILVGGLIALSDPGQ

-346 EKPEVIESD
+346 EKPEVTESS
-355 NPVELTSFR
+355 NPIELTSFSKS
-364 GDIKYQNVGFGYVKD
+364 IEYKKVGFGYSKT
-379 ELVLEN
+379 ELVLN
-385 IDLDIQ
+385 DIDLKIR

-419 NKGKIILDGHDLR
+419 NTGELLLDGHDLR
-432 DIAFASIASSVSMVP
+432 EISFGSLSSCISMVP

-462 YNRSGIN
+462 YNRTGIN
-469 QEKIIHAAK
+469 DDKIVETAK
-478 LVGADDFINELPDGY
+478 LVGADQFIKELPDGY
-493 ETQIAESGRNL
+493 KTKIAENGRNL

-511 ISFARALVAD
+511 ISFARALASD
-521 PKILILDEATA
+521 PSILILDEATA

-537 SEILIQKAIDQLL
+537 SEMLIQDAIDKLL

-561 LSTVRNADWIYVMGK
+561 LSTVRNSDWIYVMSDGRV
-576 GGIIEQGTHDNL
+576 IEQGTHENL
-588 LELKGQYSEM
+588 LDLKGKYSEM
-598 IAYSERNNSGLISQ
+598 IAYSERDAKGVISYK
-612 N
+612 

>member
-1 MMFGGGHGGGGWR
+1 MMFGGGGGGGWR
-14 RLGRL
+14 RQGRL
-19 DEEDDANSNIYDKE
+19 DEEDDINANIYDKE
-33 VFKSLLD
+33 VVKSLLQ
-40 MFSPYR
+40 MFKPYW
-46 KTALLSL
+46 KSALFSL

-69 VGRTIDDHVNNT
+69 VGRAIDNHVSNSGDSNLNN
-81 QDSKLTMYV
+81 
-90 SLIVLVAVFQF
+90 IVLLIIIVATFQF
-101 LTNQIQIRLMAKVS
+101 VTNQIQIRVMARVS
-115 QNVLYSLRVKLFG
+115 QNVLYSLRVNLFS

-169 DLVSLSGI
+169 DLVSLLGI
-177 MAVMLV
+177 MAVMLG

-197 TVVILLI
+197 TVVVLLV

-232 SGMRVVQSLNR
+232 SGIRVVQSLNR

-255 NANLDA
+255 SANLEA

-287 VLVGGLIALSDPGQ
+287 ILVGGLIALSDPGQ

-308 AFSLYIYR
+308 ACSLYIYR

-346 EKPEVIESD
+346 EKPEVTESS
-355 NPVELTSFR
+355 NPIELTSFSKS
-364 GDIKYQNVGFGYVKD
+364 IEYKKVGFGYSKT
-379 ELVLEN
+379 ELVLN
-385 IDLDIQ
+385 DIDLNIR

-419 NKGKIILDGHDLR
+419 NTGELLLDGHDLR
-432 DIAFASIASSVSMVP
+432 EISFESLSSCISMVP

-462 YNRSGIN
+462 YNRTGIN
-469 QEKIIHAAK
+469 DDKIVETAK
-478 LVGADDFINELPDGY
+478 LVGADQFIKELPDGY
-493 ETQIAESGRNL
+493 KTKIAENGRNL

-511 ISFARALVAD
+511 ISFARALASD
-521 PKILILDEATA
+521 PSILILDEATA

-537 SEILIQKAIDQLL
+537 SEMLIQDAIDKLL

-561 LSTVRNADWIYVMGK
+561 LSTVRNSDWIYVMSDGRV
-576 GGIIEQGTHDNL
+576 IEQGTHENL
-588 LELKGQYSEM
+588 LDLKGKYSEM
-598 IAYSERNNSGLISQ
+598 IAYSERDAKGVISYK
-612 N
+612 